1 MEEVFVELTECSW
14 GVSRLKV
21 LAIAEKELKEYI
33 LKPGS
38 ISWGII
44 FPLVFTLA
52 FAVRFGDVD
61 HLAPGLLSISVL
73 FGTTSFVS
81 SSVIFERRL
90 RTFERLL
97 VTPVSYPDI
106 VIAKVIVGA
115 LFGIFVGLVSLAFL
129 HLFMVYPIWNIKLF
143 ILYLILSA
151 IAFSGLGLYISLA
164 VRNPINA
171 MTWLNLIRLPMMFTS
186 GAIVSLLLFPHWF
199 LVVGL
204 MTPMTYAVDG
214 LRFAMLHYYDVV
226 NPVYSTL
233 VLLLLSMVFVYMSM
247 SKLEKLY

>member
-1 MEEVFVELTECSW
+1 
-14 GVSRLKV
+14 LKV
-21 LAIAEKELKEYI
+21 LAIAEKELKEYV

-38 ISWGII
+38 ISWGIV

-61 HLAPGLLSISVL
+61 HLAPGLLAISVL

-97 VTPVSYPDI
+97 VAPVSYLE
-106 VIAKVIVGA
+106 VVLAKVLVGSV
-115 LFGIFVGLVSLAFL
+115 FGVFVGLISLFFL
-129 HLFMVYPIWNIKLF
+129 RFFMVYPIWNFPLLLAF
-143 ILYLILSA
+143 LLLSA
-151 IAFSGLGLYISLA
+151 IAFSALGLYVSLL
-164 VRNPINA
+164 VENPINA

-186 GAIVSLLLFPHWF
+186 GAIVSLLLFPRWF
-199 LVVGL
+199 LPIGL
-204 MTPMTYAVDG
+204 ITPMTYGVEG

-226 NPVYSTL
+226 NPVYSFL
-233 VLLLLSMVFVYMSM
+233 VLTLLALVFLYLSTSR
-247 SKLEKLY
+247 LEGLY

>member
-1 MEEVFVELTECSW
+1 M
-14 GVSRLKV
+14 KV
-21 LAIAEKELKEYI
+21 LTIAEKELREYL

-38 ISWGII
+38 ISWGVV

-97 VTPVSYPDI
+97 VAPVSYLEI
-106 VIAKVIVGA
+106 VLAKVLTGS
-115 LFGIFVGLVSLAFL
+115 LFGLFVGLVGLLFL
-129 HLFMVYPIWNIKLF
+129 RFFMAYPIWNIPL
-143 ILYLILSA
+143 LAVYLVLSA
-151 IAFSGLGLYISLA
+151 VAFSALGLYVSL
-164 VRNPINA
+164 VVENPINA

-186 GAIVSLLLFPHWF
+186 GAIVSLLLFPRWF
-199 LVVGL
+199 LVIGL
-204 MTPMTYAVDG
+204 LTPMTYSVDG

-226 NPVYSTL
+226 NPLYSLL
-233 VLLLLSMVFVYMSM
+233 VLLLLAMVFVYLSVTRI
-247 SKLEKLY
+247 ERLY

>member
-1 MEEVFVELTECSW
+1 M
-14 GVSRLKV
+14 KV
-21 LAIAEKELKEYI
+21 LAIAEKELREYV

-38 ISWGII
+38 VSWGII

-52 FAVRFGDVD
+52 FAIRFGDVD
-61 HLAPGLLSISVL
+61 HLAPGLLAISVL

-97 VTPVSYPDI
+97 VAPVSYLT
-106 VIAKVIVGA
+106 VVLAKVLVGSV
-115 LFGIFVGLVSLAFL
+115 FGIFVGFVSLLFL
-129 HLFMVYPIWNIKLF
+129 RFFMVYPIWNVPLLLVF
-143 ILYLILSA
+143 LILSA
-151 IAFSGLGLYISLA
+151 MAFSALGLYISLA
-164 VRNPINA
+164 VENPINA

-199 LVVGL
+199 IAVGL
-204 MTPMTYAVDG
+204 ITPMTYAVEG

-226 NPVYSTL
+226 NPLYSLL
-233 VLLLLSMVFVYMSM
+233 VLLLLVMVFIYLSTV
-247 SKLEKLY
+247 KLENLY

>member
-1 MEEVFVELTECSW
+1 M
-14 GVSRLKV
+14 KV
-21 LAIAEKELKEYI
+21 LTIAEKELREYL

-38 ISWGII
+38 ISWGVV
-44 FPLVFTLA
+44 FPVVFTLA

-97 VTPVSYPDI
+97 VAPVSYLEI
-106 VIAKVIVGA
+106 VLAKVLTGS
-115 LFGIFVGLVSLAFL
+115 LFGLFVGLVSLLFL
-129 HLFMVYPIWNIKLF
+129 RFFMVYPIWSIPL
-143 ILYLILSA
+143 LVVYLVLSA
-151 IAFSGLGLYISLA
+151 VAFSALGLYVSL
-164 VRNPINA
+164 VVENPINA

-186 GAIVSLLLFPHWF
+186 GAIVSLLLFPRWF
-199 LVVGL
+199 IAVGL
-204 MTPMTYAVDG
+204 LTPMTYSVDG

-226 NPVYSTL
+226 NPLYSLL
-233 VLLLLSMVFVYMSM
+233 VLLLLAMVFVYLSVTRI
-247 SKLEKLY
+247 ERLY

>member
-1 MEEVFVELTECSW
+1 M
-14 GVSRLKV
+14 KV
-21 LAIAEKELKEYI
+21 LTIAEKELREYL

-38 ISWGII
+38 ISWGVV

-97 VTPVSYPDI
+97 VAPVSYLEI
-106 VIAKVIVGA
+106 VLAKVLTGS
-115 LFGIFVGLVSLAFL
+115 LFGLFVGLVGLLFL
-129 HLFMVYPIWNIKLF
+129 RFFMAYPIWNIPL
-143 ILYLILSA
+143 LAVYLVLSA
-151 IAFSGLGLYISLA
+151 VAFSALGLYVSL
-164 VRNPINA
+164 VVENPINA

-186 GAIVSLLLFPHWF
+186 GAIVSLLLFPRWF
-199 LVVGL
+199 IAVGL
-204 MTPMTYAVDG
+204 LTPMTYSVDG

-226 NPVYSTL
+226 NPLYSLL
-233 VLLLLSMVFVYMSM
+233 VLLLLAMVFVYLSVTRI
-247 SKLEKLY
+247 ERLY

>member
-1 MEEVFVELTECSW
+1 
-14 GVSRLKV
+14 LKV
-21 LAIAEKELKEYI
+21 LTIAEKELREYL

-38 ISWGII
+38 ISWGVV
-44 FPLVFTLA
+44 FPVVFTLA

-97 VTPVSYPDI
+97 VAPVSYLEI
-106 VIAKVIVGA
+106 VLAKVLTGS
-115 LFGIFVGLVSLAFL
+115 LFGLFVGLVSLLFL
-129 HLFMVYPIWNIKLF
+129 RFFMVYPIWSITL
-143 ILYLILSA
+143 LVVYLVLSA
-151 IAFSGLGLYISLA
+151 VAFSALGLYVSL
-164 VRNPINA
+164 VVENPINA

-186 GAIVSLLLFPHWF
+186 GAIVSLLLFPRWF
-199 LVVGL
+199 IAVGL
-204 MTPMTYAVDG
+204 LTPMTYSVDG

-226 NPVYSTL
+226 NPLYSLL
-233 VLLLLSMVFVYMSM
+233 VLLLLAMVFVYLSVTRI
-247 SKLEKLY
+247 EHLY

>member
-1 MEEVFVELTECSW
+1 M
-14 GVSRLKV
+14 KV
-21 LAIAEKELKEYI
+21 LTIAEKELREYL

-38 ISWGII
+38 ISWGVV

-97 VTPVSYPDI
+97 VAPVSYLEI
-106 VIAKVIVGA
+106 VLAKVLTGS
-115 LFGIFVGLVSLAFL
+115 LFGLFVGLVSLLFL
-129 HLFMVYPIWNIKLF
+129 GFFMAYPIWSTPL
-143 ILYLILSA
+143 LAVYLVLTA
-151 IAFSGLGLYISLA
+151 VAFSALGLYVSL
-164 VRNPINA
+164 VVENPINA

-186 GAIVSLLLFPHWF
+186 GAIVSLLLFPRWF
-199 LVVGL
+199 LVIGL
-204 MTPMTYAVDG
+204 LTPMTYSVDG

-226 NPVYSTL
+226 NPLYSL
-233 VLLLLSMVFVYMSM
+233 FVLLLLAMVFVYLSVTRI
-247 SKLEKLY
+247 ERLY

>member
-1 MEEVFVELTECSW
+1 
-14 GVSRLKV
+14 LKV
-21 LAIAEKELKEYI
+21 LTIAEKELREYL

-38 ISWGII
+38 ISWGVV

-97 VTPVSYPDI
+97 VAPVSYLEI
-106 VIAKVIVGA
+106 VLAKVLTGS
-115 LFGIFVGLVSLAFL
+115 LFGLFVGLVSLLFL
-129 HLFMVYPIWNIKLF
+129 RFFMVYPIWSIPL
-143 ILYLILSA
+143 LVVYLVLSA
-151 IAFSGLGLYISLA
+151 VAFSALGLYVSL
-164 VRNPINA
+164 VVENPINA

-186 GAIVSLLLFPHWF
+186 GAIVSLLLFPRWF
-199 LVVGL
+199 IAVGL
-204 MTPMTYAVDG
+204 LTPMTYSVDG

-226 NPVYSTL
+226 NPLYSLL
-233 VLLLLSMVFVYMSM
+233 VLLLLAMVFVYLSVTRI
-247 SKLEKLY
+247 ERLY

>member
-1 MEEVFVELTECSW
+1 MSP
-14 GVSRLKV
+14 LKV
-21 LAIAEKELKEYI
+21 LTIAEKELREYL

-38 ISWGII
+38 ISWGVV

-97 VTPVSYPDI
+97 VAPVSYLEI
-106 VIAKVIVGA
+106 VLAKVLTGS
-115 LFGIFVGLVSLAFL
+115 LFGLFVGLVSLLFL
-129 HLFMVYPIWNIKLF
+129 RFFMIYPIWSIPL
-143 ILYLILSA
+143 LAVYLVLSA
-151 IAFSGLGLYISLA
+151 VVFSALGLYVSL
-164 VRNPINA
+164 VVENPINA

-186 GAIVSLLLFPHWF
+186 GAIVSLLLFPKWF
-199 LVVGL
+199 LVIGL
-204 MTPMTYAVDG
+204 LTPMTYSVDG

-226 NPVYSTL
+226 NPLYSLL
-233 VLLLLSMVFVYMSM
+233 VLLLLAMVFVYLSVTRI
-247 SKLEKLY
+247 ERLY

>member
-1 MEEVFVELTECSW
+1 M
-14 GVSRLKV
+14 RV
-21 LAIAEKELKEYI
+21 LAIAEKELKEYV

-38 ISWGII
+38 ISWGIV

-97 VTPVSYPDI
+97 VAPVSYLEI
-106 VIAKVIVGA
+106 AFAKVLVGSI
-115 LFGIFVGLVSLAFL
+115 FGIFVGLVTLIFLRPFTIYGIWSPVLLVFFLVASAFC
-129 HLFMVYPIWNIKLF
+129 
-143 ILYLILSA
+143 
-151 IAFSGLGLYISLA
+151 FSSLGLYVSLA
-164 VRNPINA
+164 VENPINA

-186 GAIVSLLLFPHWF
+186 GAIVSLLLFPRWF

-204 MTPMTYAVDG
+204 VTPMTYAVEG

-226 NPVYSTL
+226 SPVYSLL
-233 VLLLLSMVFVYMSM
+233 VLLIITLLFLYLSTSR
-247 SKLEKLY
+247 LESLY

>member
-1 MEEVFVELTECSW
+1 M
-14 GVSRLKV
+14 KV
-21 LAIAEKELKEYI
+21 LTIAEKELREYL

-38 ISWGII
+38 ISWGVV
-44 FPLVFTLA
+44 FPVVFTLA

-97 VTPVSYPDI
+97 VAPVSYLEI
-106 VIAKVIVGA
+106 VLAKVLTGS
-115 LFGIFVGLVSLAFL
+115 LFGLFVGLVSLLFL
-129 HLFMVYPIWNIKLF
+129 RFFMVYPIWSITL
-143 ILYLILSA
+143 LVVYLVLSA
-151 IAFSGLGLYISLA
+151 VAFSALGLYVSL
-164 VRNPINA
+164 VVENPINA

-186 GAIVSLLLFPHWF
+186 GAIVSLLLFPRWF
-199 LVVGL
+199 IAVGL
-204 MTPMTYAVDG
+204 LTPMTYSVDG

-226 NPVYSTL
+226 NPLYSLL
-233 VLLLLSMVFVYMSM
+233 VLLLLAMVFVYLSVTRI
-247 SKLEKLY
+247 EHLY